1 MLFLRNKDLAGKL
14 TIEGYEK
21 VESIHCEYNNK
32 LESVKLV
39 NLPELAS
46 FNANGCSLKNII
58 IKDCP
63 KITKLNL
70 GNNLLESTE
79 FLKGLSHPEKLE
91 YLYLHGNNFN
101 NDKKKEECGLGF
113 LGKFVNLKLL
123 CIDNPDKERFKEGI
137 YNRFYGSLEPLK
149 KLDKLR

>member
-1 MLFLRNKDLAGKL
+1 MRNKHLGYNAQKWLEQNYPQGQKVEFRILFLRNKDLAGKL

-39 NLPELAS
+39 NLPELVS
-46 FNANGCSLKNII
+46 FNANGCSLRDII

-63 KITKLNL
+63 KITKFNL

-79 FLKGLSHPEKLE
+79 FLK
-91 YLYLHGNNFN
+91 
-101 NDKKKEECGLGF
+101 
-113 LGKFVNLKLL
+113 
-123 CIDNPDKERFKEGI
+123 
-137 YNRFYGSLEPLK
+137 
-149 KLDKLR
+149 